1 MILFQDLHFI
11 LHCLR
16 DLSPDPPGPP
26 TTTSGPTEGP
36 TTGPG
41 PTPGPTDAP
50 PQTCCSSVKLES
62 SGAIASAS
70 PGALGSYRKVGTDET
85 GRALYRKDD
94 LYLHY
99 VNDVAHKFEA
109 WVFSGSSDD
118 LMGEIVN
125 EDNNECADA
134 TGATW
139 EVLQV
144 PHPPIFTM
152 IRHHESGQ

>member
-1 MILFQDLHFI
+1 M
-11 LHCLR
+11 
-16 DLSPDPPGPP
+16 
-26 TTTSGPTEGP
+26 
-36 TTGPG
+36 
-41 PTPGPTDAP
+41 
-50 PQTCCSSVKLES
+50 
-62 SGAIASAS
+62 
-70 PGALGSYRKVGTDET
+70 
-85 GRALYRKDD
+85 YRKDD

-109 WVFSGSSDD
+109 WVFSDSSDD

-144 PHPPIFTM
+144 QYLSILT
-152 IRHHESGQ
+152 RHVTSMTQAGQ